1 MSSMTRQ
8 VLDNLGTML
17 KQAPALEPSDTRPQN
32 RAEAPAAAPAQ
43 AAGNTPPSVAAA
55 VPEASAPEV
64 SGGQAASSGPAAS
77 EPGATAPPQ

>member
-1 MSSMTRQ
+1 MTHRI
-8 VLDNLGTML
+8 VLV
-17 KQAPALEPSDTRPQN
+17 ALALTAIVPGLASAQPG
-32 RAEAPAAAPAQ
+32 EAPAAAPAQ
-43 AAGNTPPSVAAA
+43 AAGNTQPSVASA